1 VYLPKDRMALTLN
14 GSTRWPS
21 AKDLLRLGEARV
33 GCTQARARQLLQ
45 QIEGAMRDTMQAVQS
60 YVQQHPEF
68 SEIGGRM
75 LTEWEQGIALSLQ
88 VG

>member
-1 VYLPKDRMALTLN
+1 MT
-14 GSTRWPS
+14 SW
-21 AKDLLRLGEARV
+21 
-33 GCTQARARQLLQ
+33 
-45 QIEGAMRDTMQAVQS
+45 AMRDTMQAVQS